1 MNEIKTMDKPYD
13 KTTSKIRVLWETA
26 LQLIGAYEEFD
37 RELSDLDTKITDLS
51 TRLNSTIDGV

>member
-1 MNEIKTMDKPYD
+1 MNEIKTMDKSYD
-13 KTTSKIRVLWETA
+13 KSTSKIRVLWETA

-37 RELSDLDTKITDLS
+37 RELYDLDTKVTDLS